1 MTIVNLLMRWLHIF
15 SVITLVGATV
25 FLRLTLLPSLAAV
38 TDEARKAVIQS
49 LSRRLR
55 ALIRAAIAGAM
66 LSGVYNTILLSKTAV
81 PPYGFVYALKMALSG
96 AVFLVATI
104 FTSSKPRYADFQANW
119 RKWLGL
125 NLALAIV
132 IVALSAWLRYLH

>member
-1 MTIVNLLMRWLHIF
+1 MTIVKLLMRWLHIF
-15 SVITLVGATV
+15 SVSTAVGITV
-25 FLRLTLLPSLAAV
+25 FLRLALLPALAAV
-38 TDEARKAVIQS
+38 ADEARKAVIQS

-55 ALIRAAIAGAM
+55 VLIRAALGGAL

-81 PPYGFVYALKMALSG
+81 PPYGFVYAVKMALSG
-96 AVFLVATI
+96 AVFVVAII
-104 FTSSKPRYADFQANW
+104 FTSSKPRYADFQADW

-125 NLALAIV
+125 NLALAII